1 MAVFGIIISM
11 KRSQQRRRFEDLP
24 LEAREQFA
32 ENTKERIYST
42 ITLLA
47 IVTTLWHTSAH
58 HSPLS
63 VLAGIVG
70 SVVALWLATLM
81 SARMSYRAVH
91 GTSIPTSEYRKIFF
105 SASGLLAPAA
115 LPSLLVIASMGG
127 LFELKTA
134 LFASMIVLLLSL
146 FLFSLMGSRR
156 VYQSKSKVLII
167 SLIELGIGLLVVGIK
182 LLAGE

>member
-1 MAVFGIIISM
+1 M
-11 KRSQQRRRFEDLP
+11 KPRNRQRFEDLP

-47 IVTTLWHTSAH
+47 VITALWHGAEH
-58 HSPLS
+58 HSHIGA
-63 VLAGIVG
+63 LATIVG

-91 GTSIPTSEYRKIFF
+91 GKGMPLEKYRSIFF
-105 SASGLLAPAA
+105 SASGLLAPAIAPVFFIILSKLGA
-115 LPSLLVIASMGG
+115 LTLANALLV
-127 LFELKTA
+127 
-134 LFASMIVLLLSL
+134 SMIVMLLSMFFFS
-146 FLFSLMGSRR
+146 FLGSRK
-156 VYQSKSKVLII
+156 VYDSPFKILTI
-167 SLIELGIGLLVVGIK
+167 SFLELCIGLGVVALK